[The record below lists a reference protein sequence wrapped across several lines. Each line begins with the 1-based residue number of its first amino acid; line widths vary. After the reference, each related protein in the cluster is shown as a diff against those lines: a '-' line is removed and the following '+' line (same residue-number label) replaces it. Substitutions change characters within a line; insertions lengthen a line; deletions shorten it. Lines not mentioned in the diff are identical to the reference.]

1 MNQLA
6 VFGNPIEH
14 SRSPDIHAAFAAQV
28 DVELTYNRILVP
40 DNEFAPVAQRF
51 FDNGGLGCN
60 VTVPCKGDAW
70 EFVKEAGENAN
81 LAEAVNTI
89 SLLPGGGFRGD
100 NTDGPGLVTDLRQN
114 LGWSLGDTR
123 ILVLGAGGAVRGV
136 LGSLLQE
143 EPSLVHLHN
152 RTHKT
157 ALQLVDRF
165 QSCMKPTGQLAAVSK
180 DELEKDYDVIINGTS
195 AGLADQAIDLPPAIL
210 GKDSCCYDMVYGA
223 GARAFLGWAEGNGAR
238 ATSDGLGMLVEQA
251 ALAFEIWFNKKVE
264 TEAVIRQLRQMET
277 E

>member
-28 DVELTYNRILVP
+28 DVELTYDRILVP
-40 DNEFAPVAQRF
+40 ENEFASVAQRF
-51 FDNGGLGCN
+51 FDNGGRGCN

-70 EFVKEAGENAN
+70 RFVEEAGESAN

-89 SLLPGGGFRGD
+89 SLLPDGSFRGD
-100 NTDGPGLVTDLRQN
+100 NTDGPGLVTDLLQN
-114 LGWSLGDTR
+114 LGWSLSDTR

-143 EPSLVHLHN
+143 EPRLVHLHN
-152 RTHKT
+152 RTHET
-157 ALQLVDRF
+157 ALQLADRF
-165 QSCMKPTGQLAAVSK
+165 HSCVKPAGQLAAVSE
-180 DELEKDYDVIINGTS
+180 DELETDYDVVINGTS
-195 AGLADQAIDLPPAIL
+195 AGLADQSIDLPTAII
-210 GKDSCCYDMVYGA
+210 GNGSYCYDMIYGA
-223 GARAFLGWAEGNGAR
+223 GARVFLDWAEKNGAR

-251 ALAFEIWFNKKVE
+251 ALAFEIWFDEKVY
-264 TEAVIRQLRQMET
+264 TAPVISHLR
-277 E
+277 